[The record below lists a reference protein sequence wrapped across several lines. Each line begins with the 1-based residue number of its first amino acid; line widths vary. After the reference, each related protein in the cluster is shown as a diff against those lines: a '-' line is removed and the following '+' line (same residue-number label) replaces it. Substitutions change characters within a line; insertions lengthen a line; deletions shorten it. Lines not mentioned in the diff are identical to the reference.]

1 MCKAFSAVVVRS
13 GKVYWKFGMD
23 SHEDIKDEFK
33 LDDRKFGLCPVEIS
47 PKNNNYLKPDE
58 WVFKFDDGIPDWW
71 KASHEKHCWE
81 AFKKWKKKL
90 NKMLIPKE
98 IVSPFEMSPPKK
110 ITTKHIRLLKEW
122 ASVCDSVWNSV
133 WGSVGDSVGA
143 SVWDSVGVS
152 VWASVGA
159 SVGVSVG
166 DSVWDS
172 VGGSVGV
179 SVRASAWNSVRGSV
193 GASVKASVRAYVGS
207 FFRLP
212 RKSWKYTS
220 KIKTKGYPFQPVV
233 TLWEMG
239 LIPSFDGTVWRLH
252 GGKKAKVLFEISR
265 KELKKEKV
273 WQDEI
278 Q

>member
-33 LDDRKFGLCPVEIS
+33 LDDRKFGLCPVERKFGLCPVEIS

-110 ITTKHIRLLKEW
+110 ITTKHIRLLEF
-122 ASVCDSVWNSV
+122 SLGFSRGFSRGFGLGFSRGFSLGFSRGFGRGFSRGFSLGFSRGFS
-133 WGSVGDSVGA
+133 WGFSQGFSLEFSQG
-143 SVWDSVGVS
+143 
-152 VWASVGA
+152 
-159 SVGVSVG
+159 
-166 DSVWDS
+166 
-172 VGGSVGV
+172 
-179 SVRASAWNSVRGSV
+179 
-193 GASVKASVRAYVGS
+193 
-207 FFRLP
+207 F
-212 RKSWKYTS
+212 SW
-220 KIKTKGYPFQPVV
+220 GFGQGFGQ
-233 TLWEMG
+233 G
-239 LIPSFDGTVWRLH
+239 LRWF
-252 GGKKAKVLFEISR
+252 VLQTA
-265 KELKKEKV
+265 EKV
-273 WQDEI
+273 VEIHKQNQDQRIPIPASSHLMGNGVDSEL
-278 Q
+278 